1 MWLRACE
8 GEEREEWME
17 LRTADFRIKGTETS
31 ICLANW
37 DCAAA
42 MFDLTADSTS
52 PPSAFTLGCDGGQR
66 NGVSAKVAGLMK
78 HLSYPDAFL
87 AEGHVNEAQS
97 DLGSAICVNVTSDV
111 QRHAGKFHI
120 CKDLA
125 SRLGLGMDGWFE

>member
-8 GEEREEWME
+8 GKEREEWME

-52 PPSAFTLGCDGGQR
+52 PPPPQLLHLAVMEGKETGFPQR
-66 NGVSAKVAGLMK
+66 LQ
-78 HLSYPDAFL
+78 D
-87 AEGHVNEAQS
+87 
-97 DLGSAICVNVTSDV
+97 
-111 QRHAGKFHI
+111 
-120 CKDLA
+120 
-125 SRLGLGMDGWFE
+125 